1 MAWILVADLE
11 AGDAAILSVLRDWP
25 SKLIPAHSEPAS
37 IQALLKAVILI
48 LEQDARFLKVF
59 ATLPGR
65 RGFRPS
71 LLPAVWSLKYEER
84 LVLSLIYVEQ
94 FSTEQAADIAGMQAA
109 TVEIHAANALAKLE
123 RLRLTERD

>member
-11 AGDAAILSVLRDWP
+11 AADAAILAVLKDWSAKWLP
-25 SKLIPAHSEPAS
+25 VPSEPVLME
-37 IQALLKAVILI
+37 ALMRAVIAH
-48 LEQDARFLKVF
+48 LEPHARFMKVF

-71 LLPAVWSLKYEER
+71 LLPAVWSLKYKER

-94 FSTEQAADIAGMQAA
+94 FSADQAAQIAGMQKANI
-109 TVEIHAANALAKLE
+109 EIHAANALAKLE
-123 RLRLTERD
+123 HLRLTERE